1 MGYVISLLKEIVAK
15 RKLIL
20 DLAKAD
26 FKKRFAGSYFGIA
39 WMFLQ
44 PLATV
49 LVYFCVFQ
57 LGFKSTPPVDYPYV
71 LWLIPGIVPWFFF
84 SEVLNGGT
92 NCLQEYNYLVKKM
105 AFQVEML
112 PIIKMLSCFMFHAIF
127 LVIMI
132 VVFLCY

>member
-71 LWLIPGIVPWFFF
+71 LWLIPGIVRG
-84 SEVLNGGT
+84 SQRGN
-92 NCLQEYNYLVKKM
+92 Q
-105 AFQVEML
+105 
-112 PIIKMLSCFMFHAIF
+112 LSAGIQ
-127 LVIMI
+127 LSG
-132 VVFLCY
+132 